1 MRAAKYHEAVSVKR
15 GHQRVDCLQQLFPG
29 GIHVFMEAGQF
40 RFVGICKVLDTP
52 LEFRK
57 TPANIIQ
64 LPIVVHLDAD
74 LLPSEP
80 SLQVSDP

>member
-1 MRAAKYHEAVSVKR
+1 
-15 GHQRVDCLQQLFPG
+15 
-29 GIHVFMEAGQF
+29 MEAGQF
-40 RFVGICKVLDTP
+40 QFVGICKVLHTP

-64 LPIVVHLDAD
+64 FPIVVHLDAY

-80 SLQVSDP
+80 PLQLSDPRSDFFDLGCNSIQVSFPC